1 MRNFD
6 HLVPATPD
14 ECQRELARILAAGLL
29 RLRGH
34 LPIPPE
40 VAIAKNPENSSPDHL
55 ELPANLSVT
64 VHTG

>member
-6 HLVPATPD
+6 HLIPSTPE
-14 ECQRELARILAAGLL
+14 ECQRELARILATGLL

-40 VAIAKNPENSSPDHL
+40 VAIAQNSQDSAPHCL
-55 ELPANLSVT
+55 ELPPETSVT